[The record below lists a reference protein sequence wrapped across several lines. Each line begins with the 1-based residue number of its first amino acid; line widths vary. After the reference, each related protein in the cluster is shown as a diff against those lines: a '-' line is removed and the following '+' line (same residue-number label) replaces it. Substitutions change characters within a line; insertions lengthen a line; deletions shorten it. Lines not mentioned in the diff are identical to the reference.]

1 MSTEIQEPRSR
12 LRKAERRQQL
22 LDTATSIIE
31 TEGAD
36 ALTLAHVAARAGVSK
51 PVAYDHF
58 ETRSGLLLALLIQ
71 TDSVYEGVARAQIAT
86 SPQTLPAIAYIVA
99 KAYVAC
105 ALEAGAAAA
114 ALTAAIEANG
124 EVQSVALISRNNHV
138 QQFVEAF
145 APVLSGNQETT
156 RLTFVAMVAAANA
169 LCNELTAG
177 RIDEVAATATL
188 NNLLVS
194 ALTPY
199 AA

>member
-1 MSTEIQEPRSR
+1 MIANTQEPRSR
-12 LRKAERRQQL
+12 LSKAERRQQL

-31 TEGAD
+31 AEGAD
-36 ALTLAHVAARAGVSK
+36 ALTLAHVAACAGVSK

-58 ETRSGLLLALLIQ
+58 DTRTGLLLALLAQ
-71 TDSVYEGVARAQIAT
+71 TDSVYEGVARTQIA
-86 SPQTLPAIAYIVA
+86 SAPQTLPAIADIVA

-105 ALEAGAAAA
+105 SLEAGAAAV

-124 EVQSVALISRNNHV
+124 EVKSVALISRDNHV

-145 APVLSGNQETT
+145 EPVLGGDKEAI

-177 RIDEVAATATL
+177 RIGEAAATSTL
-188 NNLLVS
+188 NNLLI
-194 ALTPY
+194 ATLTPY
-199 AA
+199 VA

>member
-1 MSTEIQEPRSR
+1 MSAERQEPRSR
-12 LRKAERRQQL
+12 LSKAERRQQL
-22 LDTATSIIE
+22 LDTAISIIE
-31 TEGAD
+31 KEGAD

-58 ETRSGLLLALLIQ
+58 ETRTGLLLALLAQ
-71 TDSVYEGVARAQIAT
+71 ADSVYEGVARAQIAAA
-86 SPQTLPAIAYIVA
+86 PQTLAAIAGIVA

-105 ALEAGAAAA
+105 AVEAGRAAV

-124 EVQSVALISRNNHV
+124 EVQSIALVSRNNHV

-145 APVLSGNQETT
+145 APVLDGNQEAI
-156 RLTFVAMVAAANA
+156 RLTFLAMVAAANV
-169 LCNELTAG
+169 LCHELTAG
-177 RIDEVAATATL
+177 RIDEGAATTTL
-188 NNLLVS
+188 TRLLVS

>member
-1 MSTEIQEPRSR
+1 MNTEIKEPRSR
-12 LRKAERRQQL
+12 LSKAERRQQL

-31 TEGAD
+31 AEGAD

-58 ETRSGLLLALLIQ
+58 ETRTGLLLALLAQ
-71 TDSVYEGVARAQIAT
+71 TDSVYEGVARTQIA
-86 SPQTLPAIAYIVA
+86 SAPQTLPAIAGIVA

-105 ALEAGAAAA
+105 SLEAGAAAV

-124 EVQSVALISRNNHV
+124 EVKSVALLSRDNHV

-145 APVLSGNQETT
+145 EPVLSGDEKSK
-156 RLTFVAMVAAANA
+156 RLTFVALVAASHA

-177 RIDEVAATATL
+177 RIDEPTATTAL
-188 NNLLVS
+188 TQLLVS

-199 AA
+199 EA